1 MTNST
6 PSPADVAAALVKAA
20 TPTKAKKPSAPKAKV
35 VLSPKALRAV
45 KTLAKAK
52 ADVKAAEG
60 RKDRAEAIIR
70 AELGDSF
77 EIGTTV
83 DGVPAVTV
91 MHSSNS
97 HYAGDILVA
106 RFPEAAEASYVKTP
120 YTFLRTA

>member
-20 TPTKAKKPSAPKAKV
+20 TPIKTKAKAPKAKT

-77 EIGTTV
+77 EIGTTA